1 LDFGSLNLEA
11 IVQSGVND
19 FNKVEILNEK
29 AWSSRYSYPNTTIEY
44 AIQAREISAEIDYKH
59 GLAFSYLNTG
69 AARNYLALYQFG
81 LEDLQR
87 AYLLFKQLNDTYY
100 LSITLR
106 NIGNIYFSLNQFDS
120 ALQNYER
127 SMDLA
132 VSIDDQQNIAYLYNH
147 IGRLKQKQGLYD
159 EALQLHLKALK
170 ILTLVSDDIA
180 IAGTHT
186 NIGETRF
193 NMTQYEEAEHEL
205 LRSLDMCTKLGHIR
219 GVALVCN
226 VLASLYSLLHLDEKC
241 IEHHQMALA
250 AAHEI
255 RDKLLQVQFYQNL
268 SSSYRKMGLHDKA
281 FECMEFYDK
290 IKTQVMD
297 QNFEITLKSQQVEFQ
312 LKQTEIENIRFKQKN
327 EELENVNNLI
337 RQQHKDITDSIR
349 YAKHIQEAIFTR
361 PSYINEIIN
370 EWFIFYQSRDIVSG
384 DFYWFRKKN
393 GLIYIA
399 TVDCTGH
406 GVPGA
411 FISIVGS
418 NLLNQVLHEHNYVN
432 TDLFMNEMNL
442 KFNDT
447 IRQTL
452 HESTVKDGMDMSLC
466 IIDTEH
472 KQVEFSGANARIFI
486 KQDNELLC
494 VKGDKHPIGIFI
506 GEELK
511 PFQSHK
517 IPYRSGDTLYMFSD
531 GMIDQFGGPDNK
543 KLMIKRF
550 GEFLLNNTESS
561 MTSQGQQL
569 NSYFNDWK
577 GNNEQ
582 IDDVMVVG
590 VKLN

>member
-1 LDFGSLNLEA
+1 
-11 IVQSGVND
+11 VQSTVND

-29 AWSSRYSYPNTTIEY
+29 AWSSRYSYPTTTIEY
-44 AIQAREISAEIDYKH
+44 AIEAREISAEIDYKH

-69 AARNYLALYQFG
+69 AARNFLAQYQFG

-87 AYLLFKQLNDTYY
+87 AYLLFKQLDDTYY

-127 SMDLA
+127 SMHLA
-132 VSIDDQQNIAYLYNH
+132 ISIDDQQSIAYLYNH
-147 IGRLKQKQGLYD
+147 IGRLKQKQGLFD
-159 EALQLHLKALK
+159 DALQLHLKALK
-170 ILTLVSDDIA
+170 ILNTVSDDLG
-180 IAGTHT
+180 IAGTYT
-186 NIGETRF
+186 NIGETHF
-193 NMTQYEEAEHEL
+193 NMAQYEDAEHEL
-205 LRSLDMCTKLGHIR
+205 LRSLEMCSKLGHIR

-226 VLASLYSLLHLDEKC
+226 VLASLYSVLQQDVNC

-268 SSSYRKMGLHDKA
+268 ASSYRKMGLHDKA
-281 FECMEFYDK
+281 FECIEFYDK
-290 IKTQVMD
+290 LKTQVMD

-327 EELENVNNLI
+327 EELEKVNKLI

-349 YAKHIQEAIFTR
+349 YAKHIQEAILTR
-361 PSYINEIIN
+361 PSYINEFLDQ
-370 EWFIFYQSRDIVSG
+370 WFIFYQSRDIVSG
-384 DFYWFRKKN
+384 DFYWLRKKN

-418 NLLNQVLHEHNYVN
+418 NLLNQILHEHNYTN

-442 KFNDT
+442 KFNET

-466 IIDTEH
+466 IIDT
-472 KQVEFSGANARIFI
+472 KNKIVEFSGANTKIFI
-486 KQDNELLC
+486 KQDDELIC

-517 IPYRSGDTLYMFSD
+517 VPYRDGDVLYMFSD
-531 GMIDQFGGPDNK
+531 GIVDQFGGPDNK
-543 KLMIKRF
+543 KLLVRRF
-550 GEFLLNNTESS
+550 SEFLLANVDEPLPN
-561 MTSQGQQL
+561 QGQLL
-569 NSYFNDWK
+569 NNYFNSWK
-577 GNNEQ
+577 GDNEQ
-582 IDDVMVVG
+582 VDDVMVVG
-590 VKLN
+590 VKLS